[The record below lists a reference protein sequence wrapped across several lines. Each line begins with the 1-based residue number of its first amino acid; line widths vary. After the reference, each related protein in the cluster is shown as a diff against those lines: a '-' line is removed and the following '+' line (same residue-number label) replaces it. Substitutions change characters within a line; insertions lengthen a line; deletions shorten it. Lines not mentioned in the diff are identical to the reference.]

1 MISRLRRA
9 IALSVA
15 LLVTFFTL
23 GRVRVNRT
31 GRSAADGGAEDPGRA
46 SVARLRGAVPLES
59 APGADRTIL
68 REGGEE

>member
-23 GRVRVNRT
+23 GRVRVNRS
-31 GRSAADGGAEDPGRA
+31 GRSAAAGGGEDPGRA
-46 SVARLRGAVPLES
+46 SVARLRDAVPLES
-59 APGADRTIL
+59 APGADRTVGS
-68 REGGEE
+68 EGGEE